1 MGICA
6 SDEINIEVV
15 DEVNKEP
22 PFDFRA
28 HLEKIH
34 LKFGRNMPVL
44 IIMTRLYKDDDCAES
59 ATKVHGSLPID
70 IVNTFHFTKVEP
82 EYYNKSCK
90 QPWYRNYDW
99 KNERMLNPA
108 VLLSALMDD
117 HGYNFLSET
126 SFKTGGY
133 YYEAV
138 YTLHK
143 KKSSMKSPDA
153 Y

>member
-44 IIMTRLYKDDDCAES
+44 VIMTRLYIDDFSTES
-59 ATKVHGSLPID
+59 TTKVHGSLPID
-70 IVNTFHFTKVEP
+70 IVNTFHFTKVKP
-82 EYYNKSCK
+82 EYYNERSKRTC
-90 QPWYRNYDW
+90 YRNYDW
-99 KNERMLNPA
+99 ESKRVLNPA

-126 SFKTGGY
+126 TKVDGSYTA
-133 YYEAV
+133 AV